1 MKEHCR
7 TDASNAIAKFVIKKS
22 AFQPKL
28 LLYFGGYS
36 HMFKVSS
43 YISYYSLFK
52 NLPQEKLVSYKHQ

>member
-36 HMFKVSS
+36 HMFKV
-43 YISYYSLFK
+43 
-52 NLPQEKLVSYKHQ
+52 